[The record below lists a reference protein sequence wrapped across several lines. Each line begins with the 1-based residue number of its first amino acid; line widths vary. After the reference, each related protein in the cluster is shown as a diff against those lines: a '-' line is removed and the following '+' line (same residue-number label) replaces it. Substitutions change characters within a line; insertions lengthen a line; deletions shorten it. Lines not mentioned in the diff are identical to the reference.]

1 MSIKD
6 KALVVFNESSSL
18 HQNPCIGVCSLTYF
32 SDKVCQGCGRS
43 AEDVYG
49 NVEKNVK
56 PWMQKSEVEKK
67 LIIIDAWENGYYP
80 RQRLEHLAEKSNISL
95 NQARKIIEREQLS
108 HVKKPFQERA

>member
-43 AEDVYG
+43 TDDIYG
-49 NVEKNVK
+49 NDAKGVK
-56 PWMQKSEVEKK
+56 PWNAKSEAEKK
-67 LIIIDAWENGYYP
+67 LVVIEAWEKGFYP
-80 RQRLEHLAEKSNISL
+80 RQRLEHLADKSNISL

-108 HVKKPFQERA
+108 NVKKSV